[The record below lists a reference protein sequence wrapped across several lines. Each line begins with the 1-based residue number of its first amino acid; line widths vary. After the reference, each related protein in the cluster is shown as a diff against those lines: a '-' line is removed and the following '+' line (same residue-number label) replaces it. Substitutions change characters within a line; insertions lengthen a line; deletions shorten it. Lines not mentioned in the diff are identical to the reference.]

1 MKWILS
7 KIACIT
13 MTLGAVLVLTGCET
27 APPAVTQPGTSATSG
42 TTTARPGSTLPQIDP
57 RTNPTQAF
65 PSQAAPPASV
75 IAPEPPQQQP
85 PQPVVTAPS
94 RSPAELALAEGVD
107 IYNQGNN
114 YPGAIK
120 RLQEAKKLA
129 ADSVYIQQD
138 ADKYTAF
145 AYCVTGRRPQC
156 RQHFVMLLSKDSSYE
171 LSGAE
176 ATHPVWGPTFKEAK
190 ASMIKKPPVK
200 K

>member
-1 MKWILS
+1 MKWILR
-7 KIACIT
+7 KIASIT
-13 MTLGAVLVLTGCET
+13 MALGVILVLAGCET
-27 APPAVTQPGTSATSG
+27 APPAVTQPIAGATSI
-42 TTTARPGSTLPQIDP
+42 TTPVRPGSTLPQSDP
-57 RTNPTQAF
+57 RSNPPQPF
-65 PSQAAPPASV
+65 PSQVAPPASV
-75 IAPEPPQQQP
+75 VIPEPQQQP
-85 PQPVVTAPS
+85 VVAAAS

-129 ADSVYIQQD
+129 ADSVYIQLD

-190 ASMIKKPPVK
+190 ASMIKKPPAK

>member
-7 KIACIT
+7 RISNIT
-13 MTLGAVLVLTGCET
+13 VAFGVVLVMAGCET
-27 APPAVTQPGTSATSG
+27 APPAVTQPGTGATS
-42 TTTARPGSTLPQIDP
+42 TTSNARTSTTLPQSDP
-57 RTNPTQAF
+57 RSGSTQPF
-65 PSQAAPPASV
+65 SSQTAPQVAV
-75 IAPEPPQQQP
+75 VTPEPPP
-85 PQPVVTAPS
+85 PVVVAAAAT

-120 RLQEAKKLA
+120 RLQEAKKMA
-129 ADSVYIQQD
+129 TDSVYIQQD

-145 AYCVTGRRPQC
+145 AYCVTGRRPLC

>member
-1 MKWILS
+1 MKWMLS
-7 KIACIT
+7 KIKNIT
-13 MTLGAVLVLTGCET
+13 MSLGAVLVLSACET
-27 APPAVTQPGTSATSG
+27 APPADTSASAGATSG
-42 TTTARPGSTLPQIDP
+42 TSAVRPSTTPPQTDGRSNVP
-57 RTNPTQAF
+57 QSF
-65 PSQAAPPASV
+65 PPLAPPVV
-75 IAPEPPQQQP
+75 ITTPEPPQPP
-85 PQPVVTAPS
+85 PQPVVAAVS

-129 ADSVYIQQD
+129 ADSVYIQLD

-145 AYCVTGRRPQC
+145 AYCVTGRRVLC
-156 RQHFVMLLSKDSSYE
+156 RQHFVLVLSKDSSYE

-190 ASMIKKPPVK
+190 ASMVKKPPVK